1 MSNLL
6 IDDQPILVSPKLAEL
21 IGLNEAIFLQQIHY
35 WIKKS
40 KHFYDG
46 TYWVY
51 GTHDEWQVQ
60 FPFWSVSTIRRTI
73 TSLEK
78 LNILVAGN
86 YNKKGFDKTKW
97 YSINYKELESVS
109 SPSAQNEQTDCSD
122 WTVGAVQ
129 NEQTNTRDYTE
140 TTTDIRDTTSV
151 QPSDKSDSKNILKE
165 NFEKLWN
172 IYPNK
177 RGKEAAFKSYSTAM
191 KDGVTNKQIQ
201 DGIVN
206 YKQQILQQN
215 IKPQFV
221 AHGSTWFNQK
231 RWTDVY
237 DVEVNSYHNAVENE
251 VTEEKELSQEEID
264 KLMLDFDD
272 LGGQDDGST

>member
-151 QPSDKSDSKNILKE
+151 QPSDKFDSKNILKE

-272 LGGQDDGST
+272 LGGPGDGST

>member
-151 QPSDKSDSKNILKE
+151 QPSDKSDSKKILKE

-272 LGGQDDGST
+272 LGGPDDGST